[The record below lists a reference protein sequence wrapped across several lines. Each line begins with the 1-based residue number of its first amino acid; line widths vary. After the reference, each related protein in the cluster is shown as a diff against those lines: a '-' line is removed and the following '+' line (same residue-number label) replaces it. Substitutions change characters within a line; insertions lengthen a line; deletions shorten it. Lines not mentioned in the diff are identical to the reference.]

1 MRAEIAVEPSSKASL
16 LKELKIKTKY
26 FGWGWEGWGGGGGGE
41 KEITPASHTLQ
52 ISQYF
57 FFCD

>member
-26 FGWGWEGWGGGGGGE
+26 FGWGGGRGR
-41 KEITPASHTLQ
+41 ITPASHFANKS
-52 ISQYF
+52 IF
-57 FFCD
+57 FL